1 MVRVLDEIRGF
12 GSQQA
17 FRVLDGENSYDV
29 SYEQYY
35 SEVEQCAY
43 NLQNIVGDLKGKRIG
58 IYCSSNYE
66 YTVMLIAM
74 IFGRAVA
81 VPFNFRE
88 SVDNITYQIDNADL
102 DYLVIDND
110 NLSGENIAVKTI
122 AKADL
127 LEKNGGRIQLSD
139 FCDDEKDQTAL
150 MIYTSGTTG
159 KSKGV
164 VLTAGNLFED
174 KKNMYDDHAPFD
186 TFDGLRV
193 YTNFPFYHIGG
204 ITGILS
210 HFEYGCVTYI
220 SMNPGNVI
228 NDLENET
235 IDSAVVIP
243 ATLNL
248 WKKSVVRGHI
258 ERLGGV
264 RLLVS
269 AGAPPD
275 LSTVELFMEHGIS
288 YGQYYGMSETSG
300 NITLNFDCKDHLRSV
315 GKPDPNVEVVIIDG
329 EICVKGSSVM
339 REYYKN
345 PEETANTVIDGILHT
360 GDLGRIDDDG
370 YVYITGRKKNLI
382 ILSGGENIS
391 PEELER
397 ELYKCAFIYECKVFA
412 ENDRLCATVYT
423 DQEHTEEVADYIT
436 ELNTRLPIFKRI
448 YKKNIQT
455 EPLEKTSTGKIKR

>member
-193 YTNFPFYHIGG
+193 YTNFPFYHIDDW
-204 ITGILS
+204 S
-210 HFEYGCVTYI
+210 Y
-220 SMNPGNVI
+220 
-228 NDLENET
+228 
-235 IDSAVVIP
+235 
-243 ATLNL
+243 L
-248 WKKSVVRGHI
+248 W
-258 ERLGGV
+258 
-264 RLLVS
+264 
-269 AGAPPD
+269 
-275 LSTVELFMEHGIS
+275 
-288 YGQYYGMSETSG
+288 Q
-300 NITLNFDCKDHLRSV
+300 
-315 GKPDPNVEVVIIDG
+315 
-329 EICVKGSSVM
+329 VM
-339 REYYKN
+339 
-345 PEETANTVIDGILHT
+345 V
-360 GDLGRIDDDG
+360 
-370 YVYITGRKKNLI
+370 
-382 ILSGGENIS
+382 
-391 PEELER
+391 
-397 ELYKCAFIYECKVFA
+397 
-412 ENDRLCATVYT
+412 
-423 DQEHTEEVADYIT
+423 
-436 ELNTRLPIFKRI
+436 
-448 YKKNIQT
+448 
-455 EPLEKTSTGKIKR
+455 PLA